1 MKGLLKNTI
10 IDGFSLFLTAQTL
23 SGVKVEGGFMTFV
36 FGGLALSLMTS
47 FLKPVLKIITLPINI
62 VTFGTFSFVINII
75 VLYLLTVFI
84 PQIKVSAF
92 IFQGFSLYGF
102 VIPKFF
108 LNTFF
113 AFVVVSFTLSVI
125 ISFFRWII
133 K

>member
-10 IDGFSLFLTAQTL
+10 IDGFSLYLTAQTL

-47 FLKPVLKIITLPINI
+47 FLKPVLKVITLPINI
-62 VTFGTFSFVINII
+62 ITFGTFSFLINII

-92 IFQGFSLYGF
+92 VFPGFSLYGF
-102 VIPKFF
+102 IIPKFF

-113 AFVVVSFTLSVI
+113 AFAAVSFTLSFI

>member
-10 IDGFSLFLTAQTL
+10 IDGFSLYLTAQTL

-36 FGGLALSLMTS
+36 FGGLVLSLMMS
-47 FLKPVLKIITLPINI
+47 FLKPVLKVITLPINI
-62 VTFGTFSFVINII
+62 ITFGTFSFVINII

-92 IFQGFSLYGF
+92 VFQGFSLYGF
-102 VIPKFF
+102 IIPKFY
-108 LNTFF
+108 LSTFF
-113 AFVVVSFTLSVI
+113 AFVAVSFTLSFV